1 MRYSPFYP
9 PFDISPLLMSS
20 FSPIFRALFINALF
34 SKYESPIMYT
44 IFPRSPSVLRY
55 DATQEVALTVNI
67 MELHQVLKQL
77 LAVFLLPVIVALI
90 QRYDESLVRS
100 IKEFY

>member
-34 SKYESPIMYT
+34 SKYESPIM
-44 IFPRSPSVLRY
+44 
-55 DATQEVALTVNI
+55 
-67 MELHQVLKQL
+67 
-77 LAVFLLPVIVALI
+77 
-90 QRYDESLVRS
+90 
-100 IKEFY
+100 